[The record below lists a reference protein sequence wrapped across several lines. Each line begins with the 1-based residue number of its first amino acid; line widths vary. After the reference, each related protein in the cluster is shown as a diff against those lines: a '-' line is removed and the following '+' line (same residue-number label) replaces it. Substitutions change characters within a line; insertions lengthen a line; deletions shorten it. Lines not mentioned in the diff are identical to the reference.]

1 MDNLRLI
8 LMNILPKK
16 SLSRLV
22 GNFARSTYSRF
33 LIPTFAKQYQ
43 INLDEAE
50 KTIDKYSSLTDFFI
64 RRLKPGSRAIADGDE
79 VIVSPVDGKVSVFG
93 TIENG
98 TLIQAKGVY
107 FTVNELLGGDED
119 RASRYNGGQ
128 FMTIYLSPQD
138 YHRIHT
144 PLAGEI
150 TGYAYVPGTLFPVNA
165 FGVRAVKGLFA
176 RNERVITYLNTEAGE
191 VAVIKVG
198 AIIVGSV
205 KVNYS
210 DITTN
215 VRGGQ
220 VVKESLKGKKGI
232 QKGDEVGRFEFGST
246 VILLF
251 ERDKV
256 SFRKDLSEG
265 EAVKM
270 GSPLGQVNK

>member
-22 GNFARSTYSRF
+22 GNFARSTFSKVF
-33 LIPTFAKQYQ
+33 IPTFAKLYQ

-50 KTIDKYSSLTDFFI
+50 KTIDEYTSLTDFFI
-64 RRLKPGSRAIADGDE
+64 RRLKPGARAIADGDE
-79 VIVSPVDGKVSVFG
+79 VIVSPVDGKVSAFG

-107 FTVNELLGGDED
+107 YTVNELLGSDED
-119 RASRYNGGQ
+119 RALGFNGGQ

-215 VRGGQ
+215 IRGGQ
-220 VVKESLKGKKGI
+220 VVKESLKVKRSIK
-232 QKGDEVGRFEFGST
+232 KGDEVGRFEFGST

-256 SFRKDLSEG
+256 SFRSDLSEG
-265 EAVKM
+265 QSVKM